1 MMASFS
7 YFAPL
12 LLVIAANTCYHF
24 ISKSTSS
31 QVNPFLGLV
40 GAYGV
45 SLLLSTVLF
54 FVTKTESLAAE
65 ISKLQSANFLLGLA
79 VLGME
84 SGWILMYRNGWEVS
98 KASVIANI
106 CVAMILLAIGVLVFR
121 EALSLKKVA
130 GLLICVV
137 GVALIN
143 SK

>member
-1 MMASFS
+1 MASFS

-65 ISKLQSANFLLGLA
+65 ISKLQPA